1 MAVGCG
7 KCSSSF
13 PQETAMI
20 RNNKVNTIH
29 ELAAQGKSIQDI
41 AITLELARNTVRK
54 YLRHPELSAM
64 PRPRPNRR
72 SKLDPFKEQIKQWI
86 NEDHCYNCEAMLPR
100 LLAMG
105 YTGSL
110 SVLKAFVHPLR
121 PPSGGHYP
129 VVRYETEPGKQ
140 VQFDWGEFKY
150 EQEGTPRKLYGFTAI
165 LSYSR
170 MRFVTFVKRCD
181 APTMI
186 RCLMEAFEY
195 FGGLPKAA
203 LTDRMKS
210 VLLEMEDKVPRWN
223 PLFADFMASIGVA
236 PRVCKAF
243 TPQTKGKIERT
254 VGVVKQSFWAGVSF
268 TDVDDLNRQAH
279 AWCERINGRVHR
291 TTHERPKERREQEPL
306 APLPTAFAWE
316 RFATEERKVSWDGY
330 LSYDGV
336 LYGLPSSPPMAG
348 TIVQVRERHGI
359 LSVWSQGRLLA
370 ELAKRAQSQVTVT
383 HPDQFRTVA
392 PAASLRERTVPLGHQ
407 RPAPTVLTRA
417 LAEYDQLCGLAAA
430 GEVRACNSH

>member
-1 MAVGCG
+1 
-7 KCSSSF
+7 
-13 PQETAMI
+13 MI
-20 RNNKVNTIH
+20 RSRTVNTIH
-29 ELAAQGKSIQDI
+29 ELSAQGKSIQDI
-41 AITLELARNTVRK
+41 AITLGLARNTVRK
-54 YLRHPELSAM
+54 YLRHPELSSM
-64 PRPRPNRR
+64 PHPRPNRR

-86 NEDHCYNCEAMLPR
+86 TEDHCYNCEAMLPR

-121 PPSGGHYP
+121 PPAQGHYP
-129 VVRYETEPGKQ
+129 VQRYETEPGKQ

-150 EQEGTPRKLYGFTAI
+150 EQEGVPRKVYGFTAI

-254 VGVVKQSFWAGVSF
+254 VGVVKQSLWPGIAF
-268 TDVDDLNRQAH
+268 TDIDDLNRQAH
-279 AWCERINGRVHR
+279 VWCERINMRVHR
-291 TTHERPKERREQEPL
+291 TTHERPRERREQEPL
-306 APLPTAFAWE
+306 SPLPQAFAWE
-316 RFATEERKVSWDGY
+316 RFATEERRVSWDGY

-336 LYGLPSSPPMAG
+336 LYGLPSDAAVAG
-348 TIVQVRERHGI
+348 SVVQVRERHGL
-359 LSVWSQGRLLA
+359 LSVWSGGQLLV
-370 ELAKRAQSQVTVT
+370 ELAKRAVSQTHVE

-392 PAASLRERTVPLGHQ
+392 PAASRRAQVVPLGHQ
-407 RPAPTVLTRA
+407 RPAPQVLTRA
-417 LAEYDQLCGLAAA
+417 LAEYDQLCGV
-430 GEVRACNSH
+430 EVFACNRH

>member
-1 MAVGCG
+1 
-7 KCSSSF
+7 
-13 PQETAMI
+13 MI
-20 RNNKVNTIH
+20 RSRTVNTIH
-29 ELAAQGKSIQDI
+29 ELSAQGKSIQDI
-41 AITLELARNTVRK
+41 AITLGLARNTVRK
-54 YLRHPELSAM
+54 YLRHPELSSM
-64 PRPRPNRR
+64 PHPRPNRR

-86 NEDHCYNCEAMLPR
+86 KEDHCYNCEAMLPR

-121 PPSGGHYP
+121 PPAGGHYP
-129 VVRYETEPGKQ
+129 VLRYETEPGKQ

-150 EQEGTPRKLYGFTAI
+150 EQEGAPRKLYGFTAI
-165 LSYSR
+165 LCYSR
-170 MRFVTFVKRCD
+170 MR
-181 APTMI
+181 TMI

-291 TTHERPKERREQEPL
+291 TTHERPRDRREQEPL
-306 APLPTAFAWE
+306 SSFPAAFAWE

-336 LYGLPSSPPMAG
+336 LYGLPSDPPVAG

-359 LSVWSQGRLLA
+359 LSIWSQGRRLS
-370 ELAKRAQSQVTVT
+370 ELAKRPQSQMTVT

-407 RPAPTVLTRA
+407 RPAPAILTRA
-417 LAEYDQLCGLAAA
+417 LAEYDQLCGVGAAL
-430 GEVRACNSH
+430 EVRSCNSH

>member
-1 MAVGCG
+1 
-7 KCSSSF
+7 
-13 PQETAMI
+13 MI
-20 RNNKVNTIH
+20 RSRTVNTIH
-29 ELAAQGKSIQDI
+29 ELSAQGKSIQDI
-41 AITLELARNTVRK
+41 AITLGLARNTVRK
-54 YLRHPELSAM
+54 YLRHPELSSM
-64 PRPRPNRR
+64 PHPRPNRR

-86 NEDHCYNCEAMLPR
+86 KEDHCYNCEAMLPR

-121 PPSGGHYP
+121 PPAGGHYP
-129 VVRYETEPGKQ
+129 VQRYETEPGKQ

-150 EQEGTPRKLYGFTAI
+150 EQEGVPRKLYGFTAI
-165 LSYSR
+165 LCYSR

-203 LTDRMKS
+203 LTDRMKT
-210 VLLEMEDKVPRWN
+210 VLLEMEGDVPRWN

-243 TPQTKGKIERT
+243 TPQTKGKVERT
-254 VGVVKQSFWAGVSF
+254 VGVVKQSLWPGIAF
-268 TDVDDLNRQAH
+268 TDIDDLNRQAH
-279 AWCERINGRVHR
+279 VWCERINMRVHR
-291 TTHERPKERREQEPL
+291 TTHERPRERREQEPL
-306 APLPTAFAWE
+306 SALPQAFAWE

-336 LYGLPSSPPMAG
+336 LYGLPSSPPVAG
-348 TIVQVRERHGI
+348 SVVQVRERHGL
-359 LSVWSQGRLLA
+359 LSVWSGGQLLI
-370 ELAKRAQSQVTVT
+370 ELAKRALSQTHVE
-383 HPDQFRTVA
+383 HPDQFRNVA
-392 PAASLRERTVPLGHQ
+392 PAASRRAQVVPLGHQ
-407 RPAPTVLTRA
+407 RPAPQVMTRA
-417 LAEYDQLCGLAAA
+417 LAEYDQLCGV
-430 GEVRACNSH
+430 EVL